1 MNYAQ
6 RNYCLAEMDAYSDP
20 DAFVSDLSLSSIWND
35 PEESAEI
42 PDERIAALARLWEVV
57 HCSMRELLAPMT
69 PTQASRRFC
78 IPVRTLEDWYAGRRA
93 CPVYVRLLLAES
105 LDHAADL

>member
-1 MNYAQ
+1 MTNLQ
-6 RNYCLAEMDAYSDP
+6 RSACLSEMAAYQDR

-42 PDERIAALARLWEVV
+42 PDERIAALARLWDIV

-69 PTQASRRFC
+69 PTQASRRFF